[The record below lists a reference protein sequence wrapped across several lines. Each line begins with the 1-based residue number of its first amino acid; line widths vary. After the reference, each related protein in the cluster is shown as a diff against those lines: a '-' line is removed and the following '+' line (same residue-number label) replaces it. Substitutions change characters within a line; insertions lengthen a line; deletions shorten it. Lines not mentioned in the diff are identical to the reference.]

1 MEANLKKRIAT
12 AVPGALLFLGI
23 LWIGGGWFRFMTGLL
38 AFGALLET
46 RRLFKAIGYPDYFL
60 LSLLIAANVWFSPEI
75 STRFNL
81 TIAGI
86 LIITAIYSYLRRRHV
101 RPRRWLATLF
111 TGLYAPFGFYMLTE
125 IRALGT
131 DTQGFWLAVIL
142 MMMIWGNDIFAY
154 FGGKRF
160 GKRPLAPTISPK
172 KTWEGFYWG
181 FPGAFLGGLM
191 GLLLASANSI
201 MAHPMTVLTLIPA
214 VGIVSVAGPLG
225 DLLESR
231 LKRLAGV
238 KDSSNIIPGHGG
250 IFDRFDSLI
259 LIAPLLYFYFAA
271 VVMGEIGMF

>member
-12 AVPGALLFLGI
+12 AIPGALLFLFV

-46 RRLFKAIGYPDYFL
+46 RRLFKAIGYPDYL
-60 LSLLIAANVWFSPEI
+60 PLSLLIGANIWFSPEI

-81 TIAGI
+81 IVAGALI
-86 LIITAIYSYLRRRHV
+86 LTAIYSYLRRRHI

-131 DTQGFWLAVIL
+131 DSQGFWLTITL
-142 MMMIWGNDIFAY
+142 MLMIWGNDISAY

-191 GLLLASANSI
+191 GLLFAS
-201 MAHPMTVLTLIPA
+201 AHPMTFPMLLPA
-214 VGIVSVAGPLG
+214 VGIVSIAGPLG

-238 KDSSNIIPGHGG
+238 KDSSNILPGHGG

-259 LIAPLLYFYFAA
+259 LIAPILYFYFAA
-271 VVMGEIGMF
+271 VVMG